1 MFSRY
6 HGLHSTIATATRTAM
21 SLCAAAAASGALWA
35 TAIATSNEAGAKTP
49 GKTYCF
55 VRKCHRVLTL
65 EETRRAVGQTKSVFA
80 SHYGPAG
87 QDRFNPSNVTS
98 SGEYYRAGA
107 ADNAASPT
115 LPNGTVI
122 LAWNPATKQSVV
134 LRINNAGPYWGN
146 RTLDVSRG
154 AAQRLGFASKGV
166 ASLRIKVLRAPSQSE
181 ASFKRGRRYAAV
193 PGPIGAHA
201 SIEQAAAAASRA
213 MGGSA
218 PSAPA
223 VAPVMGPTVVAAG
236 RPVHAPMRPVAP
248 APASSVETASAPA
261 APVTDAVM
269 TAAATS
275 QPSFIIGSGARTKQ
289 RPPRATRRT
298 TVASGGRAPECQGWV
313 GSCTVSAASGAGS
326 RTRVALSVS
335 NR

>member
-6 HGLHSTIATATRTAM
+6 HGSSGTSGIATRTAM
-21 SLCAAAAASGALWA
+21 SLCAAVAASGALWA
-35 TAIATSNEAGAKTP
+35 ATVATSSEAGAKTP

-55 VRKCHRVLTL
+55 VGKCHRVMTL
-65 EETRRAVGQTKSVFA
+65 EETRRAVGQTKSVMS

-107 ADNAASPT
+107 ADNAASPN

-154 AAQRLGFASKGV
+154 AAQRLGFAGKGV
-166 ASLRIKVLRAPSQSE
+166 ASLRIKVLRAPSPSE
-181 ASFKRGRRYAAV
+181 ASYQRGRRYAAV

-213 MGGSA
+213 MGGSV

-223 VAPVMGPTVVAAG
+223 ATTVVAA
-236 RPVHAPMRPVAP
+236 RQTVRAPSRRTARAAAP
-248 APASSVETASAPA
+248 TPVETA
-261 APVTDAVM
+261 
-269 TAAATS
+269 TAAATPVRTAAATGS
-275 QPSFIIGSGARTKQ
+275 AQPSITGGSAIRTAQ
-289 RPPRATRRT
+289 RPARATARRAPL
-298 TVASGGRAPECQGWV
+298 ASGSRVPECQGWV
-313 GSCTVSAASGAGS
+313 GTCTVSGWTSSAASSGS
-326 RTRVALSVS
+326 RTRIALSSS

>member
-6 HGLHSTIATATRTAM
+6 HGLSGTTGNAPRTAM
-21 SLCAAAAASGALWA
+21 SLCAAAAASGMLWA
-35 TAIATSNEAGAKTP
+35 TAIATSSEAGAKTP

-65 EETRRAVGQTKSVFA
+65 EETRRAVGQTRSVVA

-107 ADNAASPT
+107 ADNAASPN

-154 AAQRLGFASKGV
+154 AAQRLGFAGKGV
-166 ASLRIKVLRAPSQSE
+166 ASLRIKVLRAPSESE
-181 ASFKRGRRYAAV
+181 ARYQRGRRYAAV

-201 SIEQAAAAASRA
+201 SIEEAAAAASRA

-218 PSAPA
+218 PSVPSTS
-223 VAPVMGPTVVAAG
+223 VVVASRQPVRAPS
-236 RPVHAPMRPVAP
+236 RPAAASTRSP
-248 APASSVETASAPA
+248 AETASAA
-261 APVTDAVM
+261 S
-269 TAAATS
+269 TAATTATATPAS
-275 QPSFIIGSGARTKQ
+275 ITGGSAIRTAQ
-289 RPPRATRRT
+289 RPTRTTRRT
-298 TVASGGRAPECQGWV
+298 AGGSGNRVPECQGWV
-313 GSCTVSAASGAGS
+313 GTCTASGWTSSATASGS
-326 RTRVALSVS
+326 RTRVALSSS

>member
-6 HGLHSTIATATRTAM
+6 HGLSGTTGNAPCTAM
-21 SLCAAAAASGALWA
+21 SLCAAAAASGMLWA
-35 TAIATSNEAGAKTP
+35 TAIATSSEAGAKTP

-65 EETRRAVGQTKSVFA
+65 EETRRAVGQTKSVVA

-98 SGEYYRAGA
+98 SGEYFRAGA
-107 ADNAASPT
+107 ADNAASPN

-154 AAQRLGFASKGV
+154 AAQRLGFDGKGV
-166 ASLRIKVLRAPSQSE
+166 ASLRIKVLQAPSE
-181 ASFKRGRRYAAV
+181 AEARYQRGRRYAAV
-193 PGPIGAHA
+193 PGPIGVHA
-201 SIEQAAAAASRA
+201 TIEQAAAAASRA
-213 MGGSA
+213 MGGSVPA
-218 PSAPA
+218 APA
-223 VAPVMGPTVVAAG
+223 STTVVAS
-236 RPVHAPMRPVAP
+236 RQPVGTP
-248 APASSVETASAPA
+248 SQPA
-261 APVTDAVM
+261 APTTPSPAKTAVTPAT
-269 TAAATS
+269 TAATTPASITGGSATRTA
-275 QPSFIIGSGARTKQ
+275 QRPART
-289 RPPRATRRT
+289 TRRT
-298 TVASGGRAPECQGWV
+298 ANGSGTRAPECQGWV
-313 GSCTVSAASGAGS
+313 GTCTVSGWTSSAAGSGS
-326 RTRVALSVS
+326 RTRVAMSSS